1 MEIITLEIK
10 YRQLASYDHLCG
22 EYVIKKIF
30 VGEYDNI
37 EDAITV
43 GNKLLN
49 VLWKT
54 FTPFGGKYGLYKF
67 ERFFFA
73 GFPNRLVS
81 GSNDDIGVSF
91 ALRIE
96 KYENRADIAK
106 IIETAKSAVQSLRE
120 YIKNNEEE

>member
-10 YRQLASYDHLCG
+10 YRQLSSYDFYG
-22 EYVIKKIF
+22 EYAIKKIF
-30 VGEYDNI
+30 VGKYDNI
-37 EDAITV
+37 KDAIAA
-43 GNKLLN
+43 GNELLN
-49 VLWKT
+49 TLWKT
-54 FTPFGGKYGLYKF
+54 FTPFGGKYGLDKF
-67 ERFFFA
+67 ERHFFA

-96 KYENRADIAK
+96 KYEDRADINK
-106 IIETAKSAVQSLRE
+106 VIETAQSAVQSLRE

>member
-1 MEIITLEIK
+1 MEIITLEFR

-22 EYVIKKIF
+22 EYVTKKIF
-30 VGEYDNI
+30 IGEYDNI
-37 EDAITV
+37 EDAITA
-43 GNKLLN
+43 GNELLDN

-54 FTPFGGKYGLYKF
+54 YTPFGGINGLKKF
-67 ERFFFA
+67 ERYFFA

-81 GSNDDIGVSF
+81 GSNDDGVSF